1 MAVSVT
7 SVGTAFTTTG
17 ATSITLTTTG
27 AVPAGALLYV
37 GGTDRAT
44 VNTTRTVSDSA
55 SNTYTRA
62 AFTYFNNS
70 FTQGCANIFY
80 SENSSAVASGG
91 TITYTCTASAVMTLA
106 AAYATG
112 IVSSSPLDVTG
123 TAASSSTTV
132 TGTSPAPSTSGNL
145 VVAFSGIRTGVSTIT
160 PDGTPWVNTPGV
172 IIPGAPSTVTA
183 VAQYYVEAGTATE
196 AYSVTSSTSQVW
208 GLVFASFKAIPATAL
223 NGDFFLLFD

>member
-7 SVGTAFTTTG
+7 SVGTTFTTTA
-17 ATSITLTTTG
+17 ATTITLTTTG

-37 GGTDRAT
+37 GGADRAT

-62 AFTYFNNS
+62 AFTYYNSS
-70 FTQGCANIFY
+70 FTQGSSQISY
-80 SENSSAVASGG
+80 SENCSAVASGG
-91 TITYTCTASAVMTLA
+91 TITYTCTASTVMSLA

-112 IVSSSPLDVTG
+112 ILSSSSLDVTG
-123 TAASSSTTV
+123 TAAGSSTTV
-132 TGTSPAPSTSGNL
+132 TGTSPTPSTSGNL
-145 VVAFSGIRTGVSTIT
+145 VVAFCGIRTGVSTIT

-172 IIPGAPSTVTA
+172 IFPNTASTVSA

-196 AYSVTSSTSQVW
+196 AYLVTVSTSQVW
-208 GLVFASFKAIPATAL
+208 GLVFASFKAVPAS
-223 NGDFFLLFD
+223 NSNFFRLFD